1 MSSQRRKEVLL
12 TYSEWERIFERRVK
26 LYMGRKL
33 HSLMYGTALFLLL
46 VVPPLLMMI
55 HYIVMGY

>member
-1 MSSQRRKEVLL
+1 MNNQRSM
-12 TYSEWERIFERRVK
+12 TYEEWQNVFKKQVK
-26 LYMGRKL
+26 VYVRRKL

-55 HYIVMGY
+55 HYVMTGY

>member
-1 MSSQRRKEVLL
+1 MNNQRSMTYEEWQNVFKKQVKVYVRRKV
-12 TYSEWERIFERRVK
+12 
-26 LYMGRKL
+26 

-55 HYIVMGY
+55 HYIATAY

>member
-1 MSSQRRKEVLL
+1 MNNQRSM
-12 TYSEWERIFERRVK
+12 TYEEWQNVFKKQVK
-26 LYMGRKL
+26 VYVRRKL

-55 HYIVMGY
+55 HYMVTGY

>member
-1 MSSQRRKEVLL
+1 MKNQRSMTYEEWQNVFKKQVKVYVRRKV
-12 TYSEWERIFERRVK
+12 
-26 LYMGRKL
+26 

>member
-1 MSSQRRKEVLL
+1 MKNQRSMTYEEWQNVFKKQVKVYVRRKV
-12 TYSEWERIFERRVK
+12 
-26 LYMGRKL
+26 

-55 HYIVMGY
+55 HYVMTGY

>member
-1 MSSQRRKEVLL
+1 MNNQRSM
-12 TYSEWERIFERRVK
+12 TYEEWQNVFKKQVK
-26 LYMGRKL
+26 VYVRRKL

-55 HYIVMGY
+55 HYIATGY